1 MESDQCQ
8 NYPAASQ
15 EIWHHTVWRT
25 WLFIAYSDEKW
36 LYYKF
41 SLHHSCNRFL
51 KGWENTLFKLRSERV
66 KTCKLLIDVRVCPVL
81 RRFCTSVCHVL
92 RSCLA
97 PVTGLNCLFSPGI
110 SPRHERQYRL
120 LWTPEWAGLLPTG
133 DIKVLV
139 EPFDNGETLDI
150 FSDGKW
156 SNIGVCK
163 EYRRWGV
170 VGKAL
175 GNPSTKLKEERRG
188 WLAREVKLGNEWLGI
203 LRSRPLS
210 SWKQTNRQTV

>member
-110 SPRHERQYRL
+110 SPRHERQHRL
-120 LWTPEWAGLLPTG
+120 LWTPEWTGLLPTG

-150 FSDGKW
+150 FLMRSGAIW
-156 SNIGVCK
+156 ELARSTEGGGLLV
-163 EYRRWGV
+163 RRWEIRPRNWR
-170 VGKAL
+170 K
-175 GNPSTKLKEERRG
+175 RG
-188 WLAREVKLGNEWLGI
+188 ECGWQEK
-203 LRSRPLS
+203 
-210 SWKQTNRQTV
+210 